1 MARRKGELERLIQA
15 LARKPWWVS
24 VVVAVVVYVALG
36 QVLPSV
42 VGGHPVSEPVV
53 RMVSGLAW
61 LFAGIFLL
69 PAAVSALRAL
79 RGRRMLAANRTKATI
94 RALGWK
100 EFEELIEDYYRRLGY
115 RVQLEGGGGSDGG
128 VDVRIATPSGE
139 TYLVQCKQWRARRV
153 GVKVV
158 RELFG
163 VVAAEHANGGIVVTA
178 GSFTREAEEF
188 ANGVAMELVDGDQL
202 QNMMQGLP
210 VHQAS
215 SAERGRDSATDGMP
229 CPHCGSELVLRKAK
243 RGPNRGSRFY
253 GCSSFPR
260 CRFTRPC

>member
-1 MARRKGELERLIQA
+1 MMES

-24 VVVAVVVYVALG
+24 VVLAAVVYVALG
-36 QVLPSV
+36 LVLPSV
-42 VGGHPVSEPVV
+42 VGGHPVAGPAVGV
-53 RMVSGLAW
+53 VSGLAW
-61 LFAGIFLL
+61 LFAGMFLL

-79 RGRRMLAANRTKATI
+79 RGRRMLAANRTKGTI

-100 EFEELIEDYYRRLGY
+100 AFEELIEAHYRRLGY

-139 TYLVQCKQWRARRV
+139 RYLVQCKQWRARRV

-163 VVAAEHANGGIVVTA
+163 VVAKEHANGGIVVTA

-188 ANGVAMELVDGDQL
+188 ANGVAMELVDGDRL

-210 VHQAS
+210 VDRAGR
-215 SAERGRDSATDGMP
+215 AERGQDSATAGMP
-229 CPHCGSELVLRKAK
+229 CPRCGSELVLRKAR
-243 RGPNRGSRFY
+243 RGPNRGSGFY
-253 GCSSFPR
+253 GCSSFPQ
-260 CRFTRPC
+260 CRFRRPC